1 MCCIIYVYNLPAFY
15 FGQTPRSVLRGVSDM
30 KKKIA
35 IFTTGWC
42 AEILTQFVKGISEAL
57 SSDNADI
64 FIFLC
69 YPTFVDTQAILQ
81 GEMNIFNLPD
91 LHDFDGAV
99 IFGSGLDFKDR
110 VDSIIERCNEAGIPV
125 IIQGARRD
133 GVSYVGSDN
142 YQATKDMCAHL
153 RNVHGAEKII
163 FFAGSRDSHDSE
175 LRLGAV
181 RDHLKDIGCED
192 DLKEVYYTN
201 WENAAVTR
209 RVTEMCTSG
218 GELPDVFICANDG
231 LAMETCITL
240 NKYGYDVPGDVLV
253 TGYDHTDDSQV
264 FYPSI
269 ASVDQCFVEMG
280 AAAVKLWKKL
290 MSDAEKGC
298 SEVIGCKF
306 VPADSCGCKECSNSD
321 GLRRQKGRETFSKR
335 ALNTYFDRRLDIIDT
350 TILSCRTYQEFK
362 KNLSALMTLNHT
374 YEGESFHIL
383 LEPNFG
389 LSIHDP
395 AIKLNTDRYSKKME
409 VIYSTED
416 ADGFSEETISS
427 RDLIPGYNGE
437 GPNHLY
443 VFLPL
448 HEADQA
454 YGYLIFRDCINNIGT
469 RFLHTYQNRMGL
481 ALDKFRHALTLDLM
495 NKRLLDLMR
504 RDPLTN
510 VKNRMAFEDKEKHLQ
525 AQINS
530 GSEEGFAIAMFDVNS
545 LKLINDSQGHDA
557 GDIYLLSA
565 CQLICSVFKHS
576 PVYRIGGDEF
586 IAVLSGEDLEN
597 RESLKNTFN
606 GMLSPYSESLPLPPE
621 YVSIAFGIAVFD
633 PETDNSVSEVMKRAD
648 DDMYRDKATKK
659 SKAPNG

>member
-1 MCCIIYVYNLPAFY
+1 MLYNICIQFACVLFRAD
-15 FGQTPRSVLRGVSDM
+15 TPERIERCIGYE

-110 VDSIIERCNEAGIPV
+110 VDRIIERCNEAGIPV

-175 LRLGAV
+175 LRLRAV

-280 AAAVKLWKKL
+280 AAAVKLWKEL
-290 MSDAEKGC
+290 MSDAKKGC

-321 GLRRQKGRETFSKR
+321 GLRRQKGRESFSKR

-350 TILSCRTYQEFK
+350 TILSCHTYQEFK
-362 KNLSALMTLNHT
+362 KDLSALMTLNHT

-383 LEPNFG
+383 LEPNFE

-481 ALDKFRHALTLDLM
+481 VLDKFRHALTLDLM